1 MKRCLICIIV
11 VCLLTI
17 VGCGGPKPDVSIF
30 MMVNGGLQSGSY
42 DKFQQAL
49 QTKVGEKP
57 TVHVDVSPIFFQ
69 QKLIVELAVREYAIM
84 ILPKDSFQMVTLQG
98 GAVSLDDTLKASEYP
113 LGVVE
118 APKDYTKPDGP
129 KEKHLYGI
137 PISQTHWLK
146 DMNYLGDELYAF
158 VMINAS
164 NADQAKQVLKVLAE
178 K

>member
-1 MKRCLICIIV
+1 VKRCLTCIIV

-42 DKFQQAL
+42 DKFQQVL
-49 QTKVGEKP
+49 QTQVGEKP
-57 TVHVDVSPIFFQ
+57 TLLVDVSPLFFQ
-69 QKLIVELAVREYAIM
+69 QKLIVNLAAGGYAIM

-98 GAVSLDDTLKASEYP
+98 GAVSLDDTFKASEYP

-118 APKDYTKPDGP
+118 APLDYTKPDGP

-137 PISQTHWLK
+137 PISKTHWMK
-146 DMNYLGDELYAF
+146 DMNYLGEEMYAF
-158 VMINAS
+158 VMLNAA
-164 NADQAKQVLKVLAE
+164 NVDQAKQVLKVLAE